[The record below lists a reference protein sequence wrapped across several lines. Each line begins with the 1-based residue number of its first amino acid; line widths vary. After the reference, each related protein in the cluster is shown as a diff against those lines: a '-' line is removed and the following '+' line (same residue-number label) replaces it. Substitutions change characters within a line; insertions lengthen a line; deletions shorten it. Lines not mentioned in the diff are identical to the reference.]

1 MKITALALIAFLGI
15 GCAAKK
21 MAANNADYLLENQ
34 IEKRLPLYAAQE
46 EQLAKDVDKFLN
58 EQKNFAKEVIP
69 LVMDIELDVHK
80 VDSQY
85 EKLKS
90 LYQRL
95 SLSFSKLMSKHMAPL
110 DDKQQKD
117 FAQIL
122 KEENYKLTQLKS
134 NEQMNHIY
142 DRFHMIFGTMS
153 EQQKGLL
160 KAQKKYLY
168 QRHLLRVERRQ
179 KLHQR
184 FIEIYQ
190 MDMSKDSLAQAFYEA
205 FADYQKIYPDD
216 EKNKEI
222 IKAIIPTLSNAQKK
236 HFEEHKKDLREI
248 LGYYLD
254 ANY

>member
-1 MKITALALIAFLGI
+1 MKITALALTSFLAMA
-15 GCAAKK
+15 CAAKK
-21 MAANNADYLLENQ
+21 LAATNADFLLENQ

-58 EQKNFAKEVIP
+58 EQKTFAKDVIP
-69 LVMDIELDVHK
+69 VVTDIELEVGK

-85 EKLKS
+85 EILKG

-95 SLSFSKLMSKHMAPL
+95 SLNFSKLISKHMAPL

-117 FAQIL
+117 FARIL
-122 KEENYKLTQLKS
+122 KEENHKLTQLKS
-134 NEQMNHIY
+134 NEQMNRIY
-142 DRFHMIFGTMS
+142 DRFQMIFGTMS
-153 EQQKGLL
+153 EQQQGIL

-184 FIEIYQ
+184 FMEIYQ

-205 FADYQKIYPDD
+205 FAEYQKNYPDD

-222 IKAIIPTLSNAQKK
+222 IKLILPTLSNAQKK
-236 HFEEHKKDLREI
+236 HFKDHTKDLREI
-248 LGYYLD
+248 LGHYLESD
-254 ANY
+254 Y